1 MLVKRITATE
11 ASRHFAELLDE
22 IDRGGDSFVIVR
34 RGRAVAT
41 IGPPSAA
48 NGVAIRSAIE
58 ELALDPDL
66 TDELTSV
73 RSLLVEDERQWPA

>member
-1 MLVKRITATE
+1 MPVKRITATE

-22 IDRGGDSFVIVR
+22 VDRGGDAFVIVR
-34 RGRAVAT
+34 RGRPVAT

-48 NGVAIRSAIE
+48 SGAAIRSAIQ
-58 ELALDPDL
+58 ELALDSDL
-66 TDELTSV
+66 GEELTSV